1 MMVLIHSQIEW
12 QARYR
17 TGVQFQSDPMY
28 IFKCGRKP
36 GKRRFQFQIKIW

>member
-17 TGVQFQSDPMY
+17 TGVQFQSVRSDVH
-28 IFKCGRKP
+28 
-36 GKRRFQFQIKIW
+36 FQMR